1 LTFFVFEEK
10 KMKKKKK
17 KNPISIFQNEN
28 FRNRDY
34 PKSALPAPGIDSY
47 FFIEA
52 RNGSLANLY

>member
-1 LTFFVFEEK
+1 
-10 KMKKKKK
+10 MKKEMK